1 MKRREL
7 IVLIGGAVAT
17 WPLALHAQQP
27 KKIPRV
33 GVLWH
38 AGSAEE
44 EDVYLSVLT
53 KAFSDLGYVEGKT
66 IHLEHR
72 FPAEQADRFR
82 SMARELVESKVDAI
96 VAVSGLGAREA
107 KQASRT
113 IPIVVVIEP
122 DPVGS
127 GLIESLSHPGGNVT
141 GLSLMAVDLS
151 GKRLGLLKEAVLN
164 LSRVVLIIDPK
175 EVASQRI
182 VSAFFAAA
190 KTLDLD
196 LRSAEV
202 SSPLEID
209 LALAKIAAD
218 SINGIIIG
226 PGSMM
231 FNERARIG
239 AFALKQKIPMEV
251 VVAEMVPFGPL
262 LSYGPDF
269 PDFFRRAVAYTDKI
283 LKGAKPADL
292 PIEQPTRFKLVVNL
306 KTGKALG
313 LTVPNSLLINADEVI
328 E

>member
-151 GKRLGLLKEAVLN
+151 GKRLGLLKEAVPN
-164 LSRVVLIIDPK
+164 LSRVALIIDPK

-202 SSPLEID
+202 SSPAEID

-239 AFALKQKIPMEV
+239 AFALKQKFRWRSWSRKWYLLVRCCRMGQTFPTSFDE
-251 VVAEMVPFGPL
+251 PL
-262 LSYGPDF
+262 RTLTRSL
-269 PDFFRRAVAYTDKI
+269 RAQN
-283 LKGAKPADL
+283 L
-292 PIEQPTRFKLVVNL
+292 PICPS
-306 KTGKALG
+306 
-313 LTVPNSLLINADEVI
+313 NSPRTSSWWST
-328 E
+328 

>member
-1 MKRREL
+1 M
-7 IVLIGGAVAT
+7 
-17 WPLALHAQQP
+17 AQ
-27 KKIPRV
+27 
-33 GVLWH
+33 
-38 AGSAEE
+38 
-44 EDVYLSVLT
+44 
-53 KAFSDLGYVEGKT
+53 
-66 IHLEHR
+66 
-72 FPAEQADRFR
+72 
-82 SMARELVESKVDAI
+82 ELVESKVDAI

-151 GKRLGLLKEAVLN
+151 GKRLGLLKEAVPN
-164 LSRVVLIIDPK
+164 LSRVALIIDPK

-202 SSPLEID
+202 SSPAEID
-209 LALAKIAAD
+209 QALAKIAAD
-218 SINGIIIG
+218 NIDGIIIG

-269 PDFFRRAVAYTDKI
+269 PTFFRRDLVSVR
-283 LKGAKPADL
+283 KGAKPADL

>member
-1 MKRREL
+1 
-7 IVLIGGAVAT
+7 
-17 WPLALHAQQP
+17 
-27 KKIPRV
+27 
-33 GVLWH
+33 
-38 AGSAEE
+38 
-44 EDVYLSVLT
+44 
-53 KAFSDLGYVEGKT
+53 
-66 IHLEHR
+66 
-72 FPAEQADRFR
+72 
-82 SMARELVESKVDAI
+82 
-96 VAVSGLGAREA
+96 VSGLGAREA

-113 IPIVVVIEP
+113 IPTVVVIEP

-151 GKRLGLLKEAVLN
+151 GKRLGLLKEAVPN
-164 LSRVVLIIDPK
+164 LSRVALIIDPK

-202 SSPLEID
+202 SSPAEID
-209 LALAKIAAD
+209 QALAKIAAD
-218 SINGIIIG
+218 NIDGIIIG